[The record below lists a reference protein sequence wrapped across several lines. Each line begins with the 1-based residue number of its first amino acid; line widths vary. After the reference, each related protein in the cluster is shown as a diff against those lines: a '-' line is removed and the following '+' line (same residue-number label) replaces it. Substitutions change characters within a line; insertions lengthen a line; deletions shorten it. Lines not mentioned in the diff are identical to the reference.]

1 MNKAL
6 LKKYAELVAR
16 IGANVGNG
24 DNVLINSSLEGVD
37 LARRVCEECYRLGAR
52 KVHVNYNDRT
62 ISRLKM
68 LNESVETLTDI
79 PSFVADMKNS
89 FTDPDCVVI
98 QILSDDPHLYD
109 GVEPSKLA
117 AYSKAAD
124 KALKRY
130 YDCAMTNKIRWTL
143 CAVPCREWAK
153 TVFPDD
159 APAVA
164 ERKLWGLIV
173 KTMRLDERDA
183 IAAWEAHCS
192 DLISRSAWLTGQ
204 KFTALRYTN
213 SLGTDLTVG
222 MPEGYYFSGA
232 REPALCGKYF
242 CANMPTEEVFSLP
255 DRNRVDGIVYAS
267 MPLVHDGNI
276 VDKFWLKFEKG
287 RIVDFGAERGEEIL
301 RNVIETD
308 EGSHYLGEVA
318 LVQYDSPIRA
328 LNTLFF
334 DTLFDENA
342 ACHLAIGQAYPLIEG
357 ADRMTE
363 EELAARGANSSN
375 EHVDF
380 MIGTRDLHIDGI
392 KQDGSV
398 VPVFRHGN
406 FAFDPTGGN
415 T

>member
-1 MNKAL
+1 MNRSL
-6 LKKYAELVAR
+6 LKKYARLVAR
-16 IGANVGNG
+16 VGANVGGG

-37 LARRVCEECYRLGAR
+37 LARLICEECYRLGAR

-62 ISRLKM
+62 VSRLKM
-68 LNESVETLTDI
+68 LNEDVETLTDI

-124 KALKRY
+124 KAFKRY

-213 SLGTDLTVG
+213 SLGTDLIVG

-276 VDKFWLKFEKG
+276 VDKFWLKFEGG

-380 MIGTRDLHIDGI
+380 MIGTRDLNIDGI

-406 FAFDPTGGN
+406 FAF
-415 T
+415 

>member
-1 MNKAL
+1 MNKSL
-6 LKKYAELVAR
+6 HKKYARLVAR
-16 IGANVGNG
+16 VGANVGEG
-24 DNVLINSSLEGVD
+24 DNVLINSSLEGVG
-37 LARRVCEECYRLGAR
+37 LARLVCEECYRLGAR
-52 KVHVNYNDRT
+52 KVHVNYNDRVV
-62 ISRLKM
+62 SRLKF
-68 LNESVETLTDI
+68 LNENKETLTDI
-79 PSFVADMKNS
+79 PQFVAQMKNS
-89 FTDPDCVVI
+89 FSDPDCVVI

-124 KALKRY
+124 KAFKRY

-159 APAVA
+159 SPAAA
-164 ERKLWGLIV
+164 EKKLWQMIV

-183 IAAWEAHCS
+183 IAAWEKHCAA
-192 DLISRSAWLTGQ
+192 LTSRSARLTDQ
-204 KFTALRYTN
+204 KFTALHYTN

-222 MPEGYYFSGA
+222 LPEGYYFSGA
-232 REPALCGKYF
+232 RELAACGKYF

-255 DRNRVDGIVYAS
+255 DRNRADGIVYAS

-276 VDKFWLKFEKG
+276 VDKFWLKLEKG

-301 RNVIETD
+301 RNIIETD

-342 ACHLAIGQAYPLIEG
+342 SCHLAIGRAYPLLDG
-357 ADRMTE
+357 ADNLSD
-363 EELAARGANSSN
+363 EELAARGVNFSG

-380 MIGTRDLHIDGI
+380 MIGTRDLSVDGI
-392 KQDGSV
+392 KQDGTV

-406 FAFDPTGGN
+406 FAF
-415 T
+415 

>member
-1 MNKAL
+1 MNRSL
-6 LKKYAELVAR
+6 LKKYARLVAR
-16 IGANVGNG
+16 VGANVGGG

-37 LARRVCEECYRLGAR
+37 LARLICEECYRLGAR

-62 ISRLKM
+62 VSRLKM
-68 LNESVETLTDI
+68 LNEDVETLTDI

-124 KALKRY
+124 KAFKRY

-222 MPEGYYFSGA
+222 MPGGYYFSGA

-276 VDKFWLKFEKG
+276 VDKFWLKFEGG

-357 ADRMTE
+357 ADRMTK

-380 MIGTRDLHIDGI
+380 MIGTRDLNIDGI

-406 FAFDPTGGN
+406 FAF
-415 T
+415 

>member
-1 MNKAL
+1 MNKSL
-6 LKKYAELVAR
+6 LKKYARLVAR
-16 IGANVGNG
+16 VGANVGEG
-24 DNVLINSSLEGVD
+24 DNVLINSSLEGVG
-37 LARRVCEECYRLGAR
+37 LARLVCEECYRLGAR
-52 KVHVNYNDRT
+52 KVHVNYNDRVV
-62 ISRLKM
+62 SRLKF
-68 LNESVETLTDI
+68 LNESKETLTAI
-79 PSFVADMKNS
+79 PQFVAQMKNS
-89 FTDPDCVVI
+89 FSDPDCVVI

-124 KALKRY
+124 QAFKRY

-159 APAVA
+159 SPSAA
-164 ERKLWGLIV
+164 EKKLWQMIV

-183 IAAWEAHCS
+183 IAAWEKHCAA
-192 DLISRSAWLTGQ
+192 LTSRSGRRTDQ
-204 KFTALRYTN
+204 KFTALHYTN

-222 MPEGYYFSGA
+222 LPEGYSFSGA
-232 REPALCGKYF
+232 RGLAACGKYF
-242 CANMPTEEVFSLP
+242 CANMPTEEDFSLP
-255 DRNRVDGIVYAS
+255 DRNRADGIVYAS

-276 VDKFWLKFEKG
+276 VDKFWLKLEKG

-301 RNVIETD
+301 RNIIETD

-342 ACHLAIGQAYPLIEG
+342 SCHLAIGRAYPLLDG
-357 ADRMTE
+357 ADNLSD
-363 EELAARGANSSN
+363 EELAARGVNFSG

-380 MIGTRDLHIDGI
+380 MIGTRDLSVDGI
-392 KQDGSV
+392 KQDGTV

-406 FAFDPTGGN
+406 FAF
-415 T
+415 